1 MLSQSPQSQEG
12 EHGETVIGLRS
23 PAVVVADI
31 RFRVVRVFRG
41 HDYSLH
47 RDALQVA
54 FVSYAC
60 RMRLRKLFFL
70 FAALV
75 VGVPPGVAGD
85 KPARPFADVDHVV
98 IISID
103 GMRPDRMLYANMPTV
118 RALLAKGAY
127 SFWAR
132 TTAVSVT
139 LPSHVSMLTGV
150 KPQKHGIAWNT
161 DTLPFEKIVYPA
173 KPSVMEMAHDAGYTT
188 AMAAGKTK
196 FSTLAKPGTLDYC
209 ALPENDN
216 QTNQFA
222 VAAAEKIILEHK
234 PGLLFIH
241 FPDVDVRGHKYG
253 WDSKEQLAAIE
264 QTDRDIQRVLD
275 ALATAGIADHTAII
289 ISADHGGAGK
299 THGPDDPRSRHI
311 PWIIAGPH
319 VRQGDLT
326 REAELVIN
334 TEDTCAT
341 ACYLLGLPQLP

>member
-1 MLSQSPQSQEG
+1 MRFIKAL
-12 EHGETVIGLRS
+12 LWF
-23 PAVVVADI
+23 VALL
-31 RFRVVRVFRG
+31 VG
-41 HDYSLH
+41 GQTSL
-47 RDALQVA
+47 LVA
-54 FVSYAC
+54 T
-60 RMRLRKLFFL
+60 
-70 FAALV
+70 
-75 VGVPPGVAGD
+75 PT
-85 KPARPFADVDHVV
+85 RPFSDVQHVV

-127 SFWAR
+127 TFWAR

-139 LPSHVSMLTGV
+139 LPSHVSMVTGV

-161 DTLPFEKIVYPA
+161 DTLPFERIVYPA
-173 KPSVMEMAHDAGYTT
+173 RPTVMEMAHDAGYST

-209 ALPENDN
+209 ALPPKGD
-216 QTNQFA
+216 QTNKFA
-222 VAAAEKIILEHK
+222 VEAAEKIILEHK
-234 PGLLFIH
+234 PDLLFIH
-241 FPDVDVRGHKYG
+241 FPDVDTKGHKYG
-253 WDSKEQLAAIE
+253 WDSREQLDAIE
-264 QTDRDIQRVLD
+264 QTDRDIKRILD
-275 ALATAGIADHTAII
+275 ALTTAGIADHTAII

-326 REAELVIN
+326 READLVVN

-341 ACYLLGLPQLP
+341 ACYLLGLPQLPYFDGKPVLAAFENPPAP